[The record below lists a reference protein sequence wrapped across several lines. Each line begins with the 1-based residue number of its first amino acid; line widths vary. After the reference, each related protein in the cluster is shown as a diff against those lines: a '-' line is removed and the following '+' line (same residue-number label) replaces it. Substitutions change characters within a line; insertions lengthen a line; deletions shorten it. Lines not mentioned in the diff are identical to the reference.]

1 MITKDVER
9 KKNNLKQK
17 GITLIALIITII
29 ILLILAGVVINIII
43 NGGLLGQ
50 AQNATDRYKQ
60 AENDEMNNLD
70 KALAKIDTMNG
81 ENSDNNG
88 STIDPGVIETANAG
102 DVLKTENN
110 IKYTSDGQK
119 NVIPVP
125 VGFSYAGEGTKD
137 TGFVIKNDTDE
148 NEFVWIPVSGMPYT
162 YNRYAFVGG
171 EINQVEDGIDTE
183 FGTNSV
189 KIKTSK
195 SSSTYFV
202 EELPNDEKASVE
214 KHGGYYIARYEAGI
228 LQERTA
234 KGEPATT
241 LPIFRKTGDT
251 AVYVYNFVKYDQA
264 KTLSENLY
272 KKSED
277 NVISKLCSNYAWD
290 TALKFI
296 DIQNPGWSTNSVGG
310 DNTTLQG
317 PGYHS
322 VNNIYDIGGNVDEMV
337 SGFYCSPE
345 YQFILRRWEMF
356 FTEIVQCIQH
366 VI

>member
-1 MITKDVER
+1 MRILKKD
-9 KKNNLKQK
+9 N
-17 GITLIALIITII
+17 GSITLFVLIAMLFFGMFLVGMFLINANEEAVGTAQTARIKEIYER
-29 ILLILAGVVINIII
+29 GVDNV
-43 NGGLLGQ
+43 
-50 AQNATDRYKQ
+50 
-60 AENDEMNNLD
+60 DE
-70 KALAKIDTMNG
+70 
-81 ENSDNNG
+81 
-88 STIDPGVIETANAG
+88 VYETNKPRKPNAG
-102 DVLKTENN
+102 EVVRIENN
-110 IKYTSDGQK
+110 IKYTADGEG
-119 NVIPVP
+119 NEVPVP
-125 VGFSYAGEGTKD
+125 IGFSYIGEGTKE